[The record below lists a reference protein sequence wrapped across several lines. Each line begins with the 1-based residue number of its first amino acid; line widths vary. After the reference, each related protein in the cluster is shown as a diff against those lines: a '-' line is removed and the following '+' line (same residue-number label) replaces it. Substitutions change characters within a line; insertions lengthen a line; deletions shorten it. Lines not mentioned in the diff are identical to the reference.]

1 MANTDKTTI
10 VDGMVQPRYYQV
22 YGDLIESK
30 EVMEPISIVAGSGPI
45 CGFDWVNPSYGFL
58 RIESAL
64 NTTFGSSKTQ
74 ALIRARSKKVVVS
87 DKSNTFGQVFNAY
100 NTPDGLIH
108 VAPSALE
115 FTEIVPSGG
124 WPNLSN
130 PTRAVGYAVK
140 ASHTYKNSNS
150 ESAPSKNN
158 FKVYPLDLTTIT
170 LANLLS
176 LDLVGMI
183 RWLESSG
190 SDDFVLN
197 KNTDVLIGVYII
209 GWEAS
214 WSNDPDSANL
224 KELMSDL
231 NYVLCIN
238 PFNGI
243 LPTLP
248 FGNNP
253 TDVWYI
259 KNKLGNLLEIPEK
272 VDNSDRHIE
281 TLSRSHGSGV
291 EVKYTIRDNTITFTK
306 LIIKGCNFLA
316 SPSVNKSL
324 PSNWNIDKY
333 GIVIYLSND
342 INLDNTTQLT
352 PIQVSKWG
360 VGTFNATTGAGD
372 VWDGTLNITD
382 VPGGNK
388 PVAGILI
395 DSYVTHYHSTSGEE
409 ENDILMPSVGFYI
422 DPNNPVMSPFDRLN
436 LTLNNFIHSNVNLK
450 GSELDPKKQD
460 ISTYVIISTKSFLI
474 KLEARYYQPIWITT
488 PGFIQFIF
496 SITLAGNS
504 GKKATGNIDLL
515 AHLKDKESK
524 WESLLESIKSY
535 PVDKSEGELPNT
547 IGSDNMVVMNSPI
560 GANYISGGVFFGL
573 LSDKHPRFQ
582 LILEGNNAESTA
594 IGMSHIIT
602 LPTGEFRAMTGNL
615 LFARLWH
622 RLMNNPFKRP
632 TISDYGPIDIKDF
645 NYVPK

>member
-10 VDGMVQPRYYQV
+10 VDGVVQPRYYQV

-45 CGFDWVNPSYGFL
+45 CGFDWVNPNYGFL

-183 RWLESSG
+183 SWLESSG

-291 EVKYTIRDNTITFTK
+291 EVKYTISDNTITFTK

-316 SPSVNKSL
+316 SSSVNKSL
-324 PSNWNIDKY
+324 PSNWNINKY

-352 PIQVSKWG
+352 SSQVSKWG
-360 VGTFNATTGAGD
+360 VGTFNASTGD

-388 PVAGILI
+388 SVAGILI
-395 DSYVTHYHSTSGEE
+395 DTYDTSGE
-409 ENDILMPSVGFYI
+409 NILMPSVGFYI
-422 DPNNPVMSPFDRLN
+422 DPNNPVMSPLDRLN

-450 GSELDPKKQD
+450 GSVLDPKKQD
-460 ISTYVIISTKSFLI
+460 ISTYVTTSSNSFNI

-488 PGFIQFIF
+488 QGFIQFIF

-515 AHLKDKESK
+515 ALLKAKESK

-535 PVDKSEGELPNT
+535 PVDNSEGELPNT
-547 IGSDNMVVMNSPI
+547 IGSDNMVYMNSLI
-560 GANYISGGVFFGL
+560 GDDYISGGVFFGL
-573 LSDKHPRFQ
+573 LSDNSPRFQ
-582 LILEGNNAESTA
+582 LILEGNNAKSTV

-602 LPTGEFRAMTGNL
+602 LPTGEFGASTNNL

-622 RLMNNPFKRP
+622 RLMNNPFNGA
-632 TISDYGPIDIKDF
+632 IVSDYD
-645 NYVPK
+645 PK